1 MLDSGHDNIL
11 VMALHWFFFLAYQQV
26 QRLGWAQ
33 GSVILRQAILDSR
46 SSSRIVAP
54 AVAANQSIRQEIPD
68 NN

>member
-1 MLDSGHDNIL
+1 MPDSGHDNIL
-11 VMALHWFFFLAYQQV
+11 VMALHWFFLAYQQV